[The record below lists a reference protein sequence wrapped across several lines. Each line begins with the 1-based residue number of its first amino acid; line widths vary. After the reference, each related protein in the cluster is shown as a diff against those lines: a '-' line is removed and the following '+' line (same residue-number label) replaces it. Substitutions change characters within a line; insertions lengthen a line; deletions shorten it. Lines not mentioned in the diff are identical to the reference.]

1 MSFSYNHAKHLL
13 GTGGIDLTADDIRV
27 LLVMSNTTAD
37 TEDDVTT
44 LSGITTLDEC
54 DGSGY
59 ARQALTGE
67 AYAKDAANNRSEFT
81 AAKTTFASLGA
92 GTRQNQAAIIYKH
105 VTDDTD
111 SIPIAYVDTGGFPFD
126 GTGTDVD
133 ITWNVEGLLQ
143 IAA

>member
-1 MSFSYNHAKHLL
+1 MSFSYNHAKHIL
-13 GTGGIDLTADDIRV
+13 GLGSLDLSSDDLRV

-37 TEDDVTT
+37 TEDNVTT
-44 LSGITTLDEC
+44 ISGITTLDEY
-54 DGSGY
+54 DGTGY

-67 AYAKDAANNRSEFT
+67 AYSKDAANNRSEFT
-81 AAKTTFASLGA
+81 AAKTTFPTLGA
-92 GTRQNQAAIIYKH
+92 GTRQCVGALVYKH

-111 SIPIAYVDTGGFPFD
+111 SIPIAFVDAGGFPFD

-133 ITWNVEGLLQ
+133 ITWNAEGLLQ